1 MWYNKSRKRFGSG
14 TLPKER
20 KNMKVLLFAL
30 NGSWV
35 HSNLAIRCLRPP
47 LERAGFEVKLL
58 ECNLRDRTA
67 NVLEQ
72 LYTERADVYGF
83 SCYIWNLK
91 PMMELGESLKQLL
104 PSSKLLLGG
113 PEVSFDCERF
123 EQLPFVDAV
132 ISGEGESVIA
142 PLCLRWLRGEQ
153 TPKVVYGESFDF
165 TREGILYRDGE
176 PTGGILYYES
186 SRGCPYS
193 CAYCLSS
200 ATHGVRMK
208 TAEQTLADME
218 AFERLQAECK
228 IIKFVDR
235 TFNADKKRACAI
247 WRGLL
252 SEKFT
257 KHYHFEVCASLLDEE
272 CFEVLSMFPK
282 GKIQL
287 EFGLQSTNAETL
299 KASSRHIQPEAVI
312 GAVRRVREMGNIH
325 VHLDLIAG
333 LPFEDYQRFAQ
344 SFDDA
349 YDCCDLLQ
357 LGFLKLLHGTEL
369 RRRAQEYGY
378 CSLPEPPYTVLQSKW
393 LPYPQMQQLRH
404 IAETME
410 RYAESGHFAHTLSYV
425 MPQAASPFRFWEG
438 LSLYLRKVDLQPLQ
452 KISQPNAF
460 RYLLTYIEQS
470 FPMVDRFA
478 LRECTCLDFQ
488 QYEHK
493 NPPAFLRNQIGEE
506 QVKGERDGKHS

>member
-1 MWYNKSRKRFGSG
+1 
-14 TLPKER
+14 
-20 KNMKVLLFAL
+20 MKILLFAL

-67 NVLEQ
+67 HVLEQ
-72 LYTERADVYGF
+72 LYREKADVYGF
-83 SCYIWNLK
+83 SCYIWNLE
-91 PMMELGESLKQLL
+91 PMLELGESLKQLL
-104 PSSKLLLGG
+104 PASKLLLGG
-113 PEVSFDCERF
+113 PEVSFDCQRF
-123 EQLPFVDAV
+123 ERLPFVDAV
-132 ISGEGESVIA
+132 ISGEGESVLA
-142 PLCLRWLRGEQ
+142 PLCQRLLHGED
-153 TPKVVYGESFDF
+153 TPRVIYGEPFDF
-165 TREGILYRDGE
+165 THEGILYRDGE
-176 PTGGILYYES
+176 HTGGILYYES

-200 ATHGVRMK
+200 TTQGVRMK

-218 AFERLQAECK
+218 AFERLRAECK

-235 TFNADKKRACAI
+235 TFNADKQRACAV

-252 SEKFT
+252 DEKFT

-272 CFEVLSMFPK
+272 CFEVLSRFPK

-287 EFGLQSTNAETL
+287 EFGLQSTNEETL
-299 KASSRHIQPEAVI
+299 RASSRHIRPDAVI
-312 GAVRRVREMGNIH
+312 SAVRRVRKMGNIH

-378 CSLPEPPYTVLQSKW
+378 CALPNPPYTVLQSKW

-410 RYAESGHFAHTLSYV
+410 RYSESGHFTHTLSYV
-425 MPQAASPFRFWEG
+425 MPQVDSPFRFWEG
-438 LSLYLRKVDLQPLQ
+438 LSFYLRQADEQPLQ

-460 RYLLTYIEQS
+460 RYLLNYIEQAFS
-470 FPMVDRFA
+470 MVERFA
-478 LRECTCLDFQ
+478 LRDMLCADFQ
-488 QYEHK
+488 QHEHK
-493 NPPAFLRNQIGEE
+493 NPPAFLRNATEE
-506 QVKGERDGKHS
+506 GQVKGERNGKYS